1 MLHYK
6 VRQYRDRRKEGNLV
20 HNKCKALSNNNNKYR
35 TNFGNI
41 FSKVKCM
48 IRASYYSLFIK
59 IVCFREI
66 MGNHRAFI

>member
-1 MLHYK
+1 MLHTK
-6 VRQYRDRRKEGNLV
+6 VRQYRERRKEGNLV

-48 IRASYYSLFIK
+48 IRASRSLFIK